1 MGKRKFCVESYFC
14 FSQRYSIDKVFMA
27 IVKKREVEIMAQL
40 SGEELER
47 YLDRLPASKERFED
61 LFYFIEAKIE
71 KHSCDHTSRFTMLFM
86 MRKMM
91 DFGKVS
97 GWLNQNGGYCDC
109 KILEEIAAP
118 WREMFK
124 E

>member
-1 MGKRKFCVESYFC
+1 
-14 FSQRYSIDKVFMA
+14 MA

-47 YLDRLPASKERFED
+47 HLDKLPASKVQFDSLFDYLEMKLERTE
-61 LFYFIEAKIE
+61 
-71 KHSCDHTSRFTMLFM
+71 CDHTSRFTMQYLM
-86 MRKMM
+86 QKMM

-97 GWLNQNGGYCDC
+97 GWLSLNGGYCDC
-109 KILEEIAAP
+109 KIVEEIAVP
-118 WREMFK
+118 WRELFEK